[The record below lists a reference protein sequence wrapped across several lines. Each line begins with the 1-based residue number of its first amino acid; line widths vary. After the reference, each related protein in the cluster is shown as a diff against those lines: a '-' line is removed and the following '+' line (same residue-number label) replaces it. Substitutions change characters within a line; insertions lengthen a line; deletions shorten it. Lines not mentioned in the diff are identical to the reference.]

1 MRRGICQAVFDSARA
16 METSNRHNASALDA
30 FHNRFVEV
38 QRPVSTSW
46 FAQAFGPADTCYF
59 LRTPVAT
66 PMKLAGFFVSFVALS
81 LALPWARADLT
92 IVQSVE
98 GSSGS
103 NEMTMKL
110 KGDKMRIDVSPQ
122 VTTII
127 DAKTG
132 EMINLMNDQKK
143 VMRISGEKVRAT
155 MELAQ
160 QFKTKS
166 GKKETKEKSKF
177 VATGKKE
184 TINGYE
190 TEQYTWETPEFKAT
204 YWIALNYP
212 DGGVILKQLQ
222 AINPDIWKTSN
233 TQMPDYR
240 DFPGLPIKTLLLIGG
255 SQITTTL
262 TAVKQDPLSD
272 ADFTIPKDYQEMK
285 FPEMSD
291 LLQQNATRP
300 PATAPSPE

>member
-1 MRRGICQAVFDSARA
+1 
-16 METSNRHNASALDA
+16 
-30 FHNRFVEV
+30 
-38 QRPVSTSW
+38 
-46 FAQAFGPADTCYF
+46 
-59 LRTPVAT
+59 
-66 PMKLAGFFVSFVALS
+66 MKLAVFFVALVALS

-92 IVQSVE
+92 LVQSVE

-155 MELAQ
+155 MEMAQ
-160 QFKTKS
+160 QFKAKN
-166 GKKETKEKSKF
+166 GKKETKEKPKF

-190 TEQYTWETPEFKAT
+190 TEQYNWETPDFKAT

-212 DGGVILKQLQ
+212 DGAAILKQLQ
-222 AINPDIWKTSN
+222 AINPDVWKTSN

-255 SQITTTL
+255 NQITTTL
-262 TAVKQDPLSD
+262 TAVKQDPLND

-285 FPEMSD
+285 LPDMSG
-291 LLQQNATRP
+291 LLQQNATPP

>member
-1 MRRGICQAVFDSARA
+1 
-16 METSNRHNASALDA
+16 
-30 FHNRFVEV
+30 
-38 QRPVSTSW
+38 
-46 FAQAFGPADTCYF
+46 
-59 LRTPVAT
+59 
-66 PMKLAGFFVSFVALS
+66 MKLAVFFVSLVGLS
-81 LALPWARADLT
+81 LALPGARADLT
-92 IVQSVE
+92 LVQSVE

-155 MELAQ
+155 MEMAQ
-160 QFKTKS
+160 QFKAKN
-166 GKKETKEKSKF
+166 GKKETKAKPTF

-190 TEQYTWETPEFKAT
+190 TEQYTWETPDFKAT

-212 DGGVILKQLQ
+212 DGAAILKQLQ
-222 AINPDIWKTSN
+222 AISPDVWKTSS

-240 DFPGLPIKTLLLIGG
+240 DFPGLPIKTLLSIGG
-255 SQITTTL
+255 NQITTTL

-285 FPEMSD
+285 LPDMSS
-291 LLQQNATRP
+291 LLQQNATPP
-300 PATAPSPE
+300 PASAPSPE

>member
-1 MRRGICQAVFDSARA
+1 
-16 METSNRHNASALDA
+16 
-30 FHNRFVEV
+30 
-38 QRPVSTSW
+38 
-46 FAQAFGPADTCYF
+46 
-59 LRTPVAT
+59 
-66 PMKLAGFFVSFVALS
+66 MKLAVFFVALVALS

-92 IVQSVE
+92 LVQSVE

-143 VMRISGEKVRAT
+143 VMRVSGEKVRAT
-155 MELAQ
+155 MEMAQ
-160 QFKTKS
+160 QFKGKN
-166 GKKETKEKSKF
+166 GKKETKERPKF

-184 TINGYE
+184 TVNGYE
-190 TEQYTWETPEFKAT
+190 TEQYTWETPDFKAT

-212 DGGVILKQLQ
+212 DGAAILKQLQ

-240 DFPGLPIKTLLLIGG
+240 DFPGLPIKTLILIGG
-255 SQITTTL
+255 NQITTTL

-285 FPEMSD
+285 LPDMSG
-291 LLQQNATRP
+291 LLQQNATPP
-300 PATAPSPE
+300 PAAPSPE

>member
-1 MRRGICQAVFDSARA
+1 MIKLV
-16 METSNRHNASALDA
+16 ASS
-30 FHNRFVEV
+30 F
-38 QRPVSTSW
+38 
-46 FAQAFGPADTCYF
+46 F
-59 LRTPVAT
+59 LCLCLVI
-66 PMKLAGFFVSFVALS
+66 
-81 LALPWARADLT
+81 WARADLT
-92 IVQSVE
+92 LVQSVE

-155 MELAQ
+155 MEMAQ
-160 QFKTKS
+160 QFKTKN
-166 GKKETKEKSKF
+166 GKKETKAKPTF

-190 TEQYTWETPEFKAT
+190 TEQYTWETPDFKAT

-212 DGGVILKQLQ
+212 DGAAILKQLQ

-255 SQITTTL
+255 NPITTTL

-285 FPEMSD
+285 LPDMSA
-291 LLQQNATRP
+291 LLQQNATPP
-300 PATAPSPE
+300 PATAPSPN

>member
-1 MRRGICQAVFDSARA
+1 
-16 METSNRHNASALDA
+16 
-30 FHNRFVEV
+30 
-38 QRPVSTSW
+38 
-46 FAQAFGPADTCYF
+46 
-59 LRTPVAT
+59 
-66 PMKLAGFFVSFVALS
+66 MKLTGFFVSLVALS

-92 IVQSVE
+92 LVQSVE

-132 EMINLMNDQKK
+132 EMINMMNDQKK

-155 MELAQ
+155 MEMVQ
-160 QFKTKS
+160 QFKTKN
-166 GKKETKEKSKF
+166 GKKETKEKPKF

-212 DGGVILKQLQ
+212 DGAVILKQLQ

-233 TQMPDYR
+233 TKMPDYR

-255 SQITTTL
+255 NQITTTL

-285 FPEMSD
+285 LPDMSS
-291 LLQQNATRP
+291 LLQQNATPP
-300 PATAPSPE
+300 PATVPSPE

>member
-1 MRRGICQAVFDSARA
+1 
-16 METSNRHNASALDA
+16 
-30 FHNRFVEV
+30 
-38 QRPVSTSW
+38 
-46 FAQAFGPADTCYF
+46 
-59 LRTPVAT
+59 
-66 PMKLAGFFVSFVALS
+66 MKLAVFFVALVALS

-92 IVQSVE
+92 LVQSVE
-98 GSSGS
+98 GTSGS

-155 MELAQ
+155 MEMAQ
-160 QFKTKS
+160 QFKTKN
-166 GKKETKEKSKF
+166 GKKETKEKPKF

-190 TEQYTWETPEFKAT
+190 TEQYTWETPDFKAT

-212 DGGVILKQLQ
+212 DGAAILKQLQ
-222 AINPDIWKTSN
+222 AINPEVWKTSS

-255 SQITTTL
+255 NQITTTL

-285 FPEMSD
+285 LPDMSS
-291 LLQQNATRP
+291 LLQQNATTA

>member
-1 MRRGICQAVFDSARA
+1 
-16 METSNRHNASALDA
+16 
-30 FHNRFVEV
+30 
-38 QRPVSTSW
+38 
-46 FAQAFGPADTCYF
+46 
-59 LRTPVAT
+59 
-66 PMKLAGFFVSFVALS
+66 MKLAVFFVSLVALG
-81 LALPWARADLT
+81 LAVPSARADLT
-92 IVQSVE
+92 LVQSVE

-155 MELAQ
+155 MEMAQ
-160 QFKTKS
+160 QFKTKN
-166 GKKETKEKSKF
+166 GNKETKAKPTF

-190 TEQYTWETPEFKAT
+190 TEQYTWETPDFKAT

-212 DGGVILKQLQ
+212 DGAAILKQLQ

-240 DFPGLPIKTLLLIGG
+240 DFPGLPIKTLILIGG
-255 SQITTTL
+255 NQITTTL

-272 ADFTIPKDYQEMK
+272 ADFTIPKDYQEMTL
-285 FPEMSD
+285 PDMSG
-291 LLQQNATRP
+291 LLQQNATP
-300 PATAPSPE
+300 PPTAPSPE